1 MKRGCFVGVIVVLLV
16 LGSLSLGARE
26 ERRFF
31 VLDKGM
37 RVLLQNRQD
46 TPLINVALG
55 IDLGAKDENPGG
67 NGRVHLLEHL
77 LLLGSTKVRSPGTM
91 IKDLR
96 AKGAYFNAHTD
107 HDVMTLELS
116 LPKENLDFA
125 LELLKEKMNQPA
137 FKLGELEH
145 EKQVI
150 AREIKML
157 KEDPIKLGTT
167 LALANLFKGH
177 AYGNPVYGTAEHIA
191 KTTIKDIKSLHENY
205 LVPTHCSI
213 CLVGHMN
220 LEQVE
225 KKVRAIFESPLLT
238 AKKTLPLSSPRAL
251 KKKVEIEDK
260 IHNKQAYTVIGFQ
273 APSLNHPDY
282 AAMNV
287 LVHILGRGPN
297 PLLHRIL
304 GGKNRAAEN
313 VFVRYISL
321 KHAGAVLFFLVSE
334 PGKRKLAVF
343 KTMKLLKRTSA
354 FRYSKDDFLQERQ
367 SHVFD
372 YLGSTIN
379 QIRYR
384 SREAG
389 EKGLQSAISNARYM
403 LLREKSRTIN
413 YMKEIQEITA
423 AKLREAAGK
432 YFGRAKDVRVFLVPM
447 KENK

>member
-1 MKRGCFVGVIVVLLV
+1 
-16 LGSLSLGARE
+16 
-26 ERRFF
+26 
-31 VLDKGM
+31 
-37 RVLLQNRQD
+37 
-46 TPLINVALG
+46 
-55 IDLGAKDENPGG
+55 
-67 NGRVHLLEHL
+67 
-77 LLLGSTKVRSPGTM
+77 
-91 IKDLR
+91 
-96 AKGAYFNAHTD
+96 
-107 HDVMTLELS
+107 
-116 LPKENLDFA
+116 
-125 LELLKEKMNQPA
+125 
-137 FKLGELEH
+137 
-145 EKQVI
+145 
-150 AREIKML
+150 
-157 KEDPIKLGTT
+157 
-167 LALANLFKGH
+167 
-177 AYGNPVYGTAEHIA
+177 
-191 KTTIKDIKSLHENY
+191 
-205 LVPTHCSI
+205 
-213 CLVGHMN
+213 
-220 LEQVE
+220 
-225 KKVRAIFESPLLT
+225 
-238 AKKTLPLSSPRAL
+238 
-251 KKKVEIEDK
+251 
-260 IHNKQAYTVIGFQ
+260 
-273 APSLNHPDY
+273 
-282 AAMNV
+282 MNV